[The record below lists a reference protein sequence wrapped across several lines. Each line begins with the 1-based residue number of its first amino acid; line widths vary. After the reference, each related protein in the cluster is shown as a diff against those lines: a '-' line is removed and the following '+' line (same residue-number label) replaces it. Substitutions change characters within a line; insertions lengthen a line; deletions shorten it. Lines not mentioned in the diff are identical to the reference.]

1 MNDYLSK
8 PFDFNELLEKIHYNL
23 MNTKKNILIDSAK
36 QETLVD
42 FTYLNEFTE
51 GDADFI
57 QSMVDLFMQNLP
69 IALEIILNSNEADD
83 IKILKAEVHKLKSSI
98 SLLGIAQAS
107 KSIEIIENEIETN
120 PFGQK
125 RKEEVEKFNEICLQV
140 FTELEILYGYSEK

>member
-1 MNDYLSK
+1 
-8 PFDFNELLEKIHYNL
+8 
-23 MNTKKNILIDSAK
+23 
-36 QETLVD
+36 
-42 FTYLNEFTE
+42 
-51 GDADFI
+51 
-57 QSMVDLFMQNLP
+57 MVDLFMQNLP

-125 RKEEVEKFNEICLQV
+125 RKEEVEKFNGICLQV